1 MRTTQ
6 KRGNAERAEKRGE
19 RGNPE
24 WGARTYAKKGGQ
36 AHDFGKM
43 GAGHGGR
50 LAGECNAWNARSSG
64 RKRRDFGWLRGGAM
78 GSVAEEEQKMHG
90 RAMGGKLSFRKA
102 EGKAISE

>member
-6 KRGNAERAEKRGE
+6 KREMQSVAEKRGE

-24 WGARTYAKKGGQ
+24 GERAHTRKRGAKRTTSEKWG
-36 AHDFGKM
+36 H
-43 GAGHGGR
+43 GAGCM
-50 LAGECNAWNARSSG
+50 ECRDAR
-64 RKRRDFGWLRGGAM
+64 RQRTKRRDSGGYAEARAWREC

-90 RAMGGKLSFRKA
+90 RAMGGSCLFRKA

>member
-6 KRGNAERAEKRGE
+6 KKGNAERAEKRGE

-24 WGARTYAKKGGQ
+24 WGARTYAKKGGGQ

-50 LAGECNAWNARSSG
+50 LQGMQGMHAAADESEETL
-64 RKRRDFGWLRGGAM
+64 GWLRGGAM

-102 EGKAISE
+102 EGKAIPE